1 MVVSKFY
8 RSIIGKAINESIK
21 DSQTLILDFKG
32 IDYISSAGLR
42 VLLVAFNTMNKQ
54 QGKMIVRHPNSN
66 VMNIFTMTGF
76 DGILVIENKDV
87 FYLM

>member
-87 FYLM
+87 FI